1 MLRRLCGGDQLIQ
14 IQSKDTACNNSNIN
28 NSNDNYNSNEQ
39 QHSVDRKAD
48 LSSGHN
54 AVLTVSH
61 KAHLTNSRTS
71 SDATPQQTSSRKHL
85 PKTNPMDSAM
95 TQISQ
100 PQSQFIVKTRIRTKL
115 TNNDKNNKDINSNN
129 TNNSNNNSNSKTNDS
144 VSSSARS
151 MRRERPEYTSIPTTT
166 PPRLPI
172 RLHPVSADLKN
183 NIVFHLL
190 YRLKHT
196 FITSILIEN
205 NCT

>member
-1 MLRRLCGGDQLIQ
+1 MKGFIPECLIKSRLDPNNNADCHEYLVKWQGLDVSKTSWETGYVLRRLCGGDQLIQ

-28 NSNDNYNSNEQ
+28 NSNDNNNSNEQ

-129 TNNSNNNSNSKTNDS
+129 TNNSNNNSNSKTND
-144 VSSSARS
+144 
-151 MRRERPEYTSIPTTT
+151 
-166 PPRLPI
+166 
-172 RLHPVSADLKN
+172 
-183 NIVFHLL
+183 
-190 YRLKHT
+190 
-196 FITSILIEN
+196 
-205 NCT
+205 